1 MTTYDVE
8 GLYRKSTKK
17 QQNKNQIQEHDKIS
31 FQEKMKIKNHANNF
45 NRICCVIKDIKY
57 NNETVILFVSPEFE
71 KSIVKT
77 VRLDST
83 FKLETQSEFESFL
96 KSNGISPYDEDFK
109 NKLLDKSI
117 ELYVNVNK
125 NENIDFKYNK
135 NTYYNDESNNEKDL
149 EETEIISRDSPFSTD
164 REQELNTKSPN
175 LFLFLILSIFS
186 FFLLFIAYLPMIVL
200 SYLF

>member
-1 MTTYDVE
+1 MTTDDVE
-8 GLYRKSTKK
+8 GLCRKSTKK

-57 NNETVILFVSPEFE
+57 NNETAILFVSPEFE

-77 VRLDST
+77 VRLDAT
-83 FKLETQSEFESFL
+83 FELETQSEFESFL
-96 KSNGISPYDEDFK
+96 KYNGISPYDEDFK

-117 ELYVNVNK
+117 ELYVDVDE

-135 NTYYNDESNNEKDL
+135 NTCYNDELSNKKDV
-149 EETEIISRDSPFSTD
+149 EETENISRESPFSIN
-164 REQELNTKSPN
+164 REQELNTKSPS
-175 LFLFLILSIFS
+175 LFLFVILFIFS

>member
-1 MTTYDVE
+1 MTTDDVE

-57 NNETVILFVSPEFE
+57 NNETAILFVSPEFE

-77 VRLDST
+77 VRLDAT
-83 FKLETQSEFESFL
+83 FELETQSEFESFL
-96 KSNGISPYDEDFK
+96 KYNGISPYDENFK

-117 ELYVNVNK
+117 ELYVDVDE

-135 NTYYNDESNNEKDL
+135 NTCYNDELSNKKDV
-149 EETEIISRDSPFSTD
+149 EETENISRESPFSIN
-164 REQELNTKSPN
+164 REQELNTKSPS
-175 LFLFLILSIFS
+175 LFLFVILFIFS